1 MSVLVNNKHSYNSEW
16 LQNNHRRSPSPVYCV
31 TRNDSQNHYGR
42 LLILCSPNKKNMP
55 RYERLSGHATHE
67 SVFEMAVGRLLWL
80 LLSILNREWSPHT
93 VHVQCSARAE
103 IAGLP
108 STKVSLVRPFDS
120 LCSHSENASQPHRPY
135 FHVKRC
141 WRNEST
147 QNNYLSAAFYH
158 LHGLA
163 LVCVQFFPLKIC
175 YFDVRPDPFAF
186 FSHREIVFTQTPVHS
201 GSVLRA
207 GVLQLQLHF
216 LIEDLS
222 LRLLSFSKE
231 RTPRFSFF
239 SVCWRILASMWVSRH
254 CECTWMHVCV
264 WIEYLFSFK

>member
-1 MSVLVNNKHSYNSEW
+1 MKCEMPACTRIGAKRARTLSRTRFTREITFISFERHTLTGKLAIHSYSRSDELFSRTRSYAEHAACCISLEVGRQKNRGNITQAADLGDLVWVENCAMHCIRNRQTRIRWDQKWKLLCGRTRFADVALLLFDELICVFSESCMSVLVNNKHSYNSEW

-120 LCSHSENASQPHRPY
+120 
-135 FHVKRC
+135 
-141 WRNEST
+141 
-147 QNNYLSAAFYH
+147 
-158 LHGLA
+158 
-163 LVCVQFFPLKIC
+163 
-175 YFDVRPDPFAF
+175 
-186 FSHREIVFTQTPVHS
+186 
-201 GSVLRA
+201 
-207 GVLQLQLHF
+207 
-216 LIEDLS
+216 
-222 LRLLSFSKE
+222 
-231 RTPRFSFF
+231 
-239 SVCWRILASMWVSRH
+239 
-254 CECTWMHVCV
+254 
-264 WIEYLFSFK
+264 